1 MRESLK
7 HRLKSFERKQLIASL
22 LGLLILFCLSIVF
35 NYIHLSGQATQ
46 TSKFISRMIQVEDF
60 REVGITLQEARL
72 DHFSTI
78 RYISSDPR
86 RSFTLPELADLMPDK
101 SFWRRLTYDE
111 VVVDIP
117 TITTSRD
124 KIIFEF
130 SRLKEIGWAF
140 LVWVVLNL
148 VSIPQTRL
156 MKKRIVEGFDESL
169 RIETELARAE
179 VARKLRHN
187 IRTPL
192 SALIRLSNR
201 KGASEHNQELLSNV
215 ITHIKNLVSDLD
227 EPNKKVASDNL
238 FHPILND
245 AMREVRLVSPGRLIV
260 TTQVDDSLISAHGDF
275 IGHELRSI
283 LTNLATNA
291 FEATPD
297 GGRVDLV
304 AQDFGD
310 RVIIEVKDN
319 GKGIPLDIQSKV
331 TEKGFSFGK
340 PTGTGL
346 GLHHAKENIEAWN
359 GSLRISS
366 EVGLG
371 TSIQVTLPIQSRE
384 PWYVPRIKLKNSDTV
399 VVVDDQVTVH
409 DIWRERLREAG
420 FSGGPTCH
428 ETAGAA
434 LSFLSSRSDTS
445 SGRVIVF
452 ADYDLGTQK
461 TGIDLLAEI
470 SPNTE
475 KFLVTGHFDDPTVQ
489 MACKIRQIP
498 LIPKTA
504 LSDIPIVVV

>member
-7 HRLKSFERKQLIASL
+7 HRLKSFERKQIVASL
-22 LGLLILFCLSIVF
+22 LGLLILLCLSIVF

-46 TSKFISRMIQVEDF
+46 TAKFISRMIQVEDF

-78 RYISSDPR
+78 RYLSSDPR

-111 VVVDIP
+111 VAVDVP
-117 TITTSRD
+117 TITSSRD
-124 KIIFEF
+124 KIVFEF
-130 SRLKEIGWAF
+130 SRLKQIGWAF
-140 LVWVVLNL
+140 IIWIVLNL

-169 RIETELARAE
+169 KIETELARAE
-179 VARKLRHN
+179 VAKKLRHN

-201 KGASEHNQELLSNV
+201 KEASDLNQELLSNV

-227 EPNKKVASDNL
+227 EPNRKAASDHL
-238 FHPILND
+238 FHPILTD
-245 AMREVRLVSPGRLIV
+245 TMREVRLVSPGRLVV

-283 LTNLATNA
+283 LTNLTVNA
-291 FEATPD
+291 FEATQN

-319 GKGIPLDIQSKV
+319 GKGIPPEIQSKV
-331 TEKGFSFGK
+331 TDKGFSYGK
-340 PTGTGL
+340 PSGTGL
-346 GLHHAKENIEAWN
+346 GLHHAKENIESWG
-359 GSLRISS
+359 GSLKISS
-366 EVGLG
+366 EAGRG
-371 TSIQVTLPIQSRE
+371 TSVQVTLPIQSRE
-384 PWYVPRIKLKNSDTV
+384 PWYVPRIKIKSCDTV

-409 DIWRERLREAG
+409 DLWRDRLREAG
-420 FSGGPTCH
+420 YAKEPACH
-428 ETAGAA
+428 ETAETA
-434 LSFLSSRSDTS
+434 LSFLSHPSTTPL
-445 SGRVIVF
+445 GRVIVF
-452 ADYDLGTQK
+452 ADYDLGTRK
-461 TGIDLLAEI
+461 TGFDLLREI
-470 SPNTE
+470 SSDAE
-475 KFLVTGHFDDPTVQ
+475 KFLVTGHFDDPSVQ
-489 MACKIRQIP
+489 SACKSHHIP